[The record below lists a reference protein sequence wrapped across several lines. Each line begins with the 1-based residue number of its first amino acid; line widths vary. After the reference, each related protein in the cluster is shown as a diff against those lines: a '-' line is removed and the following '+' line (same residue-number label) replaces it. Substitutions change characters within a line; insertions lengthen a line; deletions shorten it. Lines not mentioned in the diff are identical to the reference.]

1 MIDRKQGSK
10 PMTNIIGRK
19 RELSELKEIFQAIQQ
34 GRETM
39 VFLAGEAGAGKTILA
54 EESLSHCG
62 LRVFNGRTVEET
74 TPPYGPVA
82 SALRDCLR
90 KTPGFHLDSGS
101 LNPYLALLLPELG
114 QPAKEADKEILLE
127 AISAA
132 LASIAARGPCVI
144 FLDDLHWA
152 DEATLE
158 ILPALA
164 DRLAGQPLLIL
175 GAYRSDE
182 VTRGHRLRWVRNEL
196 RRRRRLREINL
207 EPLNPADSATLTERV
222 FGAPP
227 HPQLADMIYRQT
239 QGVPLFV
246 EELSNALIAR
256 RLLRQGKNGLEL
268 LPGED
273 VPIPESIRDAILL
286 RLATLSSQ
294 ARAQIEVAAVAGME
308 FDLNLIVEL
317 AGAES
322 GLDELFERNFISEI
336 EAGRGT
342 FRHALTREAV
352 RSEIA
357 WSRRR
362 ALNRQIA
369 EYLEFT
375 HASPERIAEHWLE
388 ANEPTKA
395 RLALVA
401 CAERSCRL
409 HAYRDAARAG
419 HRALEIWP
427 EGEAEE
433 DRLHTL
439 ERLAHCAQVSGQL
452 SDAVRA
458 LREVLESPLLAE
470 NHRRRGEALRSLAT
484 IYGLQ
489 GAWEQSQAARRNA
502 AEAFDKAGCFAEAAV
517 ECLAAAA
524 RYGGML
530 QLPAA
535 VELCDRA
542 LALAKKAARVNLE
555 ARILGLKG
563 NLLAVQ
569 GHFQEGVEIVNRGLS
584 IALQHHLPDAAS
596 EVYRRLGGALE
607 YASDYVSSREVY
619 TTAYRYCQNQGEE
632 AQAQLCLGCM
642 SYILFRTG
650 DWKQCMEICRGILN
664 DNKSEAGGKAI
675 AGAMLGIIRSYR
687 GETRPARK
695 YLQTAFDRMLR
706 DRSLAMQLVTLWGM
720 AQLEEYEGEIS
731 RADEYYRQLLGLW
744 SDTRD
749 IHDAL
754 PGMGAAATFFG
765 ARGLEKETTRC
776 VDGLAKMASIS
787 GNYEALA
794 TLAHALGE
802 IALLQ
807 GNAGEAAR
815 QFLQAVGQFEKLE
828 LPVERLKSE
837 LRGGAAF
844 IQAGERETG
853 IAHLKSAYR
862 LARNL
867 GARQL
872 ASLAA
877 MELERLGE
885 AAEERRSPE
894 APQRAVAGGLTAR
907 QVEIARLIAAGLTN
921 KEIAAKLFLSPRTVE
936 MHVANMLDRL
946 DCRSRSEAVRKAGE
960 LGLLE

>member
-1 MIDRKQGSK
+1 
-10 PMTNIIGRK
+10 MTNIIGRK
-19 RELSELKEIFQAIQQ
+19 RELAELKEIFQTVQQ
-34 GRETM
+34 GRG
-39 VFLAGEAGAGKTILA
+39 VIAFLAGEAGAGKTLLA
-54 EESLSHCG
+54 EESLSHGG
-62 LRVFNGRTVEET
+62 LRVFTGRTAEEA
-74 TPPYGPVA
+74 TPPYGPVTA
-82 SALRDCLR
+82 ALRDCLR
-90 KTPGFHLDSGS
+90 KTPGFSFDGGS

-114 QPAKEADKEILLE
+114 QPAREADKETLLE
-127 AISAA
+127 AIGAA
-132 LASIAARGPCVI
+132 LASIAAGGPCAI

-158 ILPALA
+158 LLPALA
-164 DRLAGQPLLIL
+164 DRLTDRPLLIL

-182 VTRGHRLRWVRNEL
+182 ITRGHRLRRARNEL

-207 EPLNPADSATLTERV
+207 EPLSPADSAILTERV
-222 FGAPP
+222 LGAPP
-227 HPQLADMIYRQT
+227 HPQLAEMIYRHT

-246 EELSNALIAR
+246 EELSSALIAR
-256 RLLRQGKNGLEL
+256 RLLRRGKNGLEL

-273 VPIPESIRDAILL
+273 VPVPESIRDAILL
-286 RLATLSSQ
+286 RLAALSAP
-294 ARAQIEVAAVAGME
+294 ARAQLEVAAVAGME

-322 GLDELFERNFISEI
+322 ALDELFERNLITEI
-336 EAGRGT
+336 ETGRGA

-369 EYLEFT
+369 AYLESAY
-375 HASPERIAEHWLE
+375 ASPERIAEHWME
-388 ANEPTKA
+388 ANEPAKA
-395 RLALVA
+395 RTALVA
-401 CAERSCRL
+401 CAERFCRL

-419 HRALEIWP
+419 HQALEIWP
-427 EGEAEE
+427 AGEAEE
-433 DRLHTL
+433 ERLHAL

-452 SDAVRA
+452 SDAGRA

-470 NHRRRGEALRSLAT
+470 NHRRRGDSLRSLAT

-489 GAWEQSQAARRNA
+489 GAWEQCQAARKEA
-502 AEAFDKAGCFAEAAV
+502 ADAFEEAGLFAEAAV

-530 QLPAA
+530 QLSAA
-535 VELCDRA
+535 LVLCDRA
-542 LALAKKAARVNLE
+542 LALAQKAARLDLE

-569 GHFQEGVEIVNRGLS
+569 GHFQEGIEIVNRGLS

-619 TTAYRYCQNQGEE
+619 TTAYHYCQNQGEE

-650 DWKQCMEICRGILN
+650 DWKQCLEICRKILN
-664 DNKSEAGGKAI
+664 DPKTEAGGKTI

-695 YLQTAFDRMLR
+695 HLQTAFSRMQR
-706 DRSLAMQLVTLWGM
+706 DRSLAMQLVTLWGL
-720 AQLEEYEGEIS
+720 AQLEEYEGETS
-731 RADEYYRQLLGLW
+731 KADEYYRQLLGLW

-765 ARGLEKETTRC
+765 ARGLEKETTLC
-776 VDGLAKMASIS
+776 VDGLAKMASVS

-794 TLAHALGE
+794 TLTHALGE

-807 GNAGEAAR
+807 GDAGEAAR

-837 LRGGAAF
+837 FRGGMAF
-844 IQAGERETG
+844 IRAGERETG
-853 IAHLKSAYR
+853 VAHLKSAYR

-877 MELERLGE
+877 LELERLGE

-894 APQRAVAGGLTAR
+894 APQRALAGGLTGR

-921 KEIAAKLFLSPRTVE
+921 KEIAAKLFLSARTVE

>member
-1 MIDRKQGSK
+1 MA
-10 PMTNIIGRK
+10 NVIGRK
-19 RELSELKEIFQAIQQ
+19 RELAELQEIFQTVHR
-34 GRETM
+34 GRGM
-39 VFLAGEAGAGKTILA
+39 MAFLAGEAGAGKTLLA
-54 EESLSHCG
+54 EESLSHGG
-62 LRVFNGRTVEET
+62 LRVFAGRAGEEA
-74 TPPYGPVA
+74 TPPYGPLTA
-82 SALRDCLR
+82 ALRDCLR
-90 KTPGFHLDSGS
+90 KTPGFSFDGGS

-114 QPAKEADKEILLE
+114 QPAKEADKETLLE
-127 AISAA
+127 AIGSA
-132 LASIAARGPCVI
+132 LASMAALEPCAV

-158 ILPALA
+158 LLPALA
-164 DRLAGQPLLIL
+164 DRLAGLPLLIL

-182 VTRGHRLRWVRNEL
+182 ITRGHRLRWVRNEL
-196 RRRRRLREINL
+196 RRRRRLREINV
-207 EPLNPADSATLTERV
+207 EPLDPGESATLTERV

-227 HPQLADMIYRQT
+227 HPQLAEMIYRQT

-256 RLLRQGKNGLEL
+256 RLLHKGKNGLEL
-268 LPGED
+268 LPGQD
-273 VPIPESIRDAILL
+273 VPLPESIRDAILL
-286 RLATLSSQ
+286 RLTTLSAQ
-294 ARAQIEVAAVAGME
+294 ARAQLEVAAAAGME

-317 AGAES
+317 AGAEG
-322 GLDELFERNFISEI
+322 GLDELFERNLITEI
-336 EAGRGT
+336 ESGRGA

-369 EYLEFT
+369 EYLESA

-388 ANEPTKA
+388 ASEPAKA
-395 RLALVA
+395 RLALIA

-419 HRALEIWP
+419 RQALEIWP
-427 EGEAEE
+427 PGEAEE
-433 DRLHTL
+433 ERLRAL

-458 LREVLESPLLAE
+458 LREALDSSLLAE

-489 GAWEQSQAARRNA
+489 GAWEQSQAARREA
-502 AEAFDKAGCFAEAAV
+502 AEAFDRTGCFAEAAV
-517 ECLAAAA
+517 DCLAAAA

-530 QLPAA
+530 QLPGAL
-535 VELCDRA
+535 ELCDRA
-542 LALAKKAARVNLE
+542 LALAGKAARLDLE
-555 ARILGLKG
+555 ARVLGLKG

-569 GHFQEGVEIVNRGLS
+569 GHFQEGVELVNRGLS

-619 TTAYRYCQNQGEE
+619 STAYHYCQNQGEA

-650 DWKQCMEICRGILN
+650 DWKQCLDICREILA
-664 DNKSEAGGKAI
+664 DKKTEAGGKAI
-675 AGAMLGIIRSYR
+675 AGAMAGIIRSYR

-695 YLQTAFDRMLR
+695 HLQTAFSQMQR
-706 DRSLAMQLVTLWGM
+706 DRSLAMQLITLWGL
-720 AQLEEYEGEIS
+720 AQLEEYEGETS
-731 RADEYYRQLLGLW
+731 KADEYYRQLLALW
-744 SDTRD
+744 SDTGD

-754 PGMGAAATFFG
+754 PGMGAAASFFS
-765 ARGLEKETTRC
+765 ARGLEKETTLC
-776 VDGLAKMASIS
+776 VDGLARMASVS

-815 QFLQAVGQFEKLE
+815 QFLQAAAQFETLE
-828 LPVERLKSE
+828 LPVERLKSQF
-837 LRGGAAF
+837 RGGIAF
-844 IQAGERETG
+844 TRAGERETG

-872 ASLAA
+872 AARMAA
-877 MELERLGE
+877 ELERWGE

-894 APQRAVAGGLTAR
+894 APERAIAGGLTGR

-921 KEIAAKLFLSPRTVE
+921 KEIAAKLFLSTRTVE
-936 MHVANMLDRL
+936 MHVANVLDRL